1 MSRENRVAYL
11 RDQCRS
17 GAITASRMRGVPVLL
32 CGVPIARDLGRRP
45 SRPGLERQGGIGK
58 MRAIGMEVENNI
70 EKLRGHN
77 RAATPVAQK
86 LGVAVEKR
94 LVHTV
99 EIAAAEFGADELE
112 EPPCAVED
120 LTHAGRR
127 QTRSEPGNLDVQPC
141 VEILP
146 QALRHRRIR
155 DCAEMHGDMAS
166 AGILAKDGRPE
177 IPAGIAIAGKIMT
190 IKTGPQRRRR
200 QHKIIIQGRRQTR
213 GSSRL
218 HCRASGG
225 K

>member
-1 MSRENRVAYL
+1 
-11 RDQCRS
+11 
-17 GAITASRMRGVPVLL
+17 
-32 CGVPIARDLGRRP
+32 
-45 SRPGLERQGGIGK
+45 
-58 MRAIGMEVENNI
+58 MRAIGMKVENDI
-70 EKLRGHN
+70 EKLCGDD

-86 LGVAVEKR
+86 LRVAVEKS

-112 EPPCAVED
+112 EPPCAVEG
-120 LTHAGRR
+120 LTHACRR
-127 QTRSEPGNLDVQPC
+127 QTRSEPGNLEVQPC

-155 DCAEMHGDMAS
+155 DRAEMHGDMAS

-177 IPAGIAIAGKIMT
+177 IPAGVAIAGKT
-190 IKTGPQRRRR
+190 ITIEAGPQRRSR
-200 QHKIIIQGRRQTR
+200 QDRMIIQGRRRRMR
-213 GSSRL
+213 GSNRL

>member
-1 MSRENRVAYL
+1 
-11 RDQCRS
+11 
-17 GAITASRMRGVPVLL
+17 
-32 CGVPIARDLGRRP
+32 
-45 SRPGLERQGGIGK
+45 
-58 MRAIGMEVENNI
+58 MRAIGVKVENGI
-70 EKLRGHN
+70 EKLRDHN

-86 LGVAVEKR
+86 LGVAVEKS

-112 EPPCAVED
+112 EAPCSVEG

-141 VEILP
+141 VKILP
-146 QALRHRRIR
+146 QALRHRRMR
-155 DCAEMHGDMAS
+155 DRAEMHRDMAS

-177 IPAGIAIAGKIMT
+177 IPAGVAVAGKIMT
-190 IKTGPQRRRR
+190 IETGPQRRRR
-200 QHKIIIQGRRQTR
+200 QHRMIIQGRRRRTR